1 MSGMSAD
8 VAQRKRELLA
18 RLDAGGDMG
27 GPMGGPEPAA
37 LAQAAEPTGP
47 GRARFGAVPIEG
59 GGAAAAAAAFPPA
72 PSPGDNQAAA
82 GNVPANMARRV
93 TRRIANQRNSGKAPG
108 AK

>member
-27 GPMGGPEPAA
+27 GPMGSPEPAA

-47 GRARFGAVPIEG
+47 GRARFGALPIE
-59 GGAAAAAAAFPPA
+59 GGAAAAAASPPA

-82 GNVPANMARRV
+82 GNMPANMARRV